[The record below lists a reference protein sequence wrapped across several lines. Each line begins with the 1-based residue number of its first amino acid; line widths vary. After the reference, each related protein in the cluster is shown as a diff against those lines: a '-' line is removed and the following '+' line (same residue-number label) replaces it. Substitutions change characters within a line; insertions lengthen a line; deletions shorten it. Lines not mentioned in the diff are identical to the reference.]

1 MPRNRHKRHRKSP
14 GLVRR
19 PRRRLRPGHWLRIV
33 LVAMAIL
40 AVPATWMAMDAYE
53 SRSRADLSV
62 LGSGVPVVV
71 QVHERRNAESR
82 RLHDRVSRALR
93 SVEPPLEWRVVE
105 VRSEEGRRLARDYG
119 ADRLTL
125 LLYDGRGEV
134 VRVMRGELGEEAL
147 GAAFAAHA
155 GAVSPQAG
163 Q

>member
-1 MPRNRHKRHRKSP
+1 
-14 GLVRR
+14 
-19 PRRRLRPGHWLRIV
+19 
-33 LVAMAIL
+33 
-40 AVPATWMAMDAYE
+40 
-53 SRSRADLSV
+53 
-62 LGSGVPVVV
+62 
-71 QVHERRNAESR
+71 
-82 RLHDRVSRALR
+82 
-93 SVEPPLEWRVVE
+93 VE
-105 VRSEEGRRLARDYG
+105 VRSEEGRRLVREYG